1 MDNIKYPSKE
11 YKAEKKV
18 PFLSMLIVC
27 ADEVIKISDYEK
39 NIRCHA
45 GNAHRDREVFTGI

>member
-1 MDNIKYPSKE
+1 
-11 YKAEKKV
+11 
-18 PFLSMLIVC
+18 MLIVC

-45 GNAHRDREVFTGI
+45 GNAHRDREVFTGIQKGTLKPEAKR